1 MSGISIRVDDAVMS
15 LAAQA
20 VVRYR
25 TAAGSYSTTSGSK
38 GVFVPGASTSTT
50 IVACVGPIDDRTRT
64 LLPEGIRLRAR
75 YLMHTLADVRGDL
88 PTASGTAI
96 YQADRIGYN
105 GRTYQVYQDRR
116 WVDHGHYGRFV
127 LVEETAEP

>member
-1 MSGISIRVDDAVMS
+1 MSGIAIRVDDAVLS

-75 YLMHTLADVRGDL
+75 YLMHTLADVRGDQ
-88 PTASGTAI
+88 PTAS
-96 YQADRIGYN
+96 
-105 GRTYQVYQDRR
+105 
-116 WVDHGHYGRFV
+116 
-127 LVEETAEP
+127 